1 MTTSFENEKQN
12 QSYELIS
19 NLREEFY
26 FTSTYEFKRILIY
39 VLEYV
44 VVSTPFFSF
53 IYLFIFRNKTKQ

>member
-1 MTTSFENEKQN
+1 MTTSFEKKQN

-26 FTSTYEFKRILIY
+26 FTSTYEFIRILIY

-53 IYLFIFRNKTKQ
+53 IYLFIFRNKTKQQ